1 MIARNFL
8 FMGYIYRNAMEVNG
22 YISSFWLKEGQTNP
36 LYCKRQNIPVSL
48 LRFKSFDV
56 LS

>member
-8 FMGYIYRNAMEVNG
+8 FMGCIYRNAMEVNG
-22 YISSFWLKEGQTNP
+22 YISSFWLKKGQTNP

-48 LRFKSFDV
+48 LIFEFFDV